1 MILIICLS
9 MLQCVCVSGPS
20 PHFSGENPPGIS
32 LIGIVHSD
40 SEADAVAIFKDE
52 MTDRT
57 VLLKIGEQIR
67 DYRLQKVLEDRV
79 LLRRNAVNYLLLM
92 TQETRNEAH
101 NAVQLDQAPGSCDG
115 YPEERSTPA
124 IPRLNIIYKTFDRS
138 AIENRIDK
146 EWKNILFKTRVVP
159 AEIEGR
165 IQGLELRRM
174 PDRSL
179 LYDLSLRRND
189 IIREI
194 NGYPLTNPQDLLH
207 LYYRIQNDNYFE
219 VIIERGHTLIKFCYI
234 LD

>member
-9 MLQCVCVSGPS
+9 MLQCVSVSGAGPI
-20 PHFSGENPPGIS
+20 FSGENPPGIS
-32 LIGIVHSD
+32 LIGVIHSD
-40 SEADAVAIFKDE
+40 AAAVAIFKDE

-57 VLLKIGEQIR
+57 VLLKIGEQIH
-67 DYRLQKVLEDRV
+67 DYRLQKVLGDRV
-79 LLRRNAVNYLLLM
+79 LLRRNAVTYLLLI
-92 TQETRNEAH
+92 TKETRIEAH
-101 NAVQLDQAPGSCDG
+101 GAVQLDWAPDSRDG
-115 YPEERSTPA
+115 YPEESSTPD
-124 IPRLNIIYKTFDRS
+124 ISGLNIIQKTFERS

-146 EWKNILFKTRVVP
+146 EWKNILLKTRAVP
-159 AEIEGR
+159 AEIDGR
-165 IQGLELRRM
+165 IQGLELTRI

-189 IIREI
+189 VIREI
-194 NGYPLTNPQDLLH
+194 NGYPLTTPEDLLY